1 MGRRAKHHGGV
12 DVHVPGLEVE
22 HVLAPVE
29 FPTAAEAGAVIDDL
43 LVRAELDLGRD
54 SQSGTHRVDLVGLV
68 HVLLDRLCP
77 GGKRQ
82 DRSRQTGKGGE
93 AVANLAVH
101 RVAAPLLLLGCAS
114 SAGTSSPYSGTGGAA
129 SSCGADAC
137 TGTAAST
144 YHAEINRRLGHAW
157 RSE

>member
-1 MGRRAKHHGGV
+1 MGRRANHHVGV

-54 SQSGTHRVDLVGLV
+54 SQSGTHRVALVGLV

-77 GGKRQ
+77 GGTRQ
-82 DRSRQTGKGGE
+82 DRSRQDGLGGE
-93 AVANLAVH
+93 AV
-101 RVAAPLLLLGCAS
+101 R
-114 SAGTSSPYSGTGGAA
+114 SAGRTVGTDRVSTCEGQWSTESVNKKLTSNTVAIHN
-129 SSCGADAC
+129 
-137 TGTAAST
+137 T
-144 YHAEINRRLGHAW
+144 IK
-157 RSE
+157 